1 MIYACIIF
9 LVVLEMTDPFDGLPS
24 NQEHSNIDSTST
36 SNIPISDFR
45 RNEARPI
52 LAEDG
57 NCVFFN
63 FVLFIEKKNQNLIRS
78 T

>member
-1 MIYACIIF
+1 MSDP
-9 LVVLEMTDPFDGLPS
+9 LEKFPPLPTHP
-24 NQEHSNIDSTST
+24 EPTNIDSTATTT

-52 LAEDG
+52 LTDDG
-57 NCVFFN
+57 E
-63 FVLFIEKKNQNLIRS
+63 L

>member
-1 MIYACIIF
+1 MHHF
-9 LVVLEMTDPFDGLPS
+9 SLVVLEMTDPFDGLPS

-52 LAEDG
+52 LPDDG
-57 NCVFFN
+57 NYVLI
-63 FVLFIEKKNQNLIRS
+63 LFIENKNKNFIRS